1 VSDTATADREI
12 VLTRTF
18 AAPRELVFRVWTDPA
33 HLNRWWGP
41 RGFTTTTRAMAFRPG
56 GMWRFVM
63 HGPDGTDYVNRIV
76 YTAIVPAERIAYDHD
91 DDGVGKMTPFR
102 AEATFA
108 DEGAGTRVTLRM
120 VCASAEQ
127 RDAMVQFGAVA
138 GGEQTLARLGEYASD
153 LGDPACEIV
162 STRTFPVPPAQVFAA
177 FTDPERLKR
186 WWGPDGFTNTFHEFD
201 FRPGGM
207 WRFVMHGPDGTNYV
221 NESQF
226 LEVVDHERI
235 VFDHLRTMH
244 RFRMAM
250 TFAGR
255 GETTLTWRQRFE
267 TAAEC
272 EKVKAFAGPAN
283 EQNFDRLAAVLAG

>member
-1 VSDTATADREI
+1 MSADREI

-18 AAPRELVFRVWTDPA
+18 AAPRPLVWQVWTDPA
-33 HLNRWWGP
+33 HLDRWWGP
-41 RGFTTTTRAMAFRPG
+41 RGFTTTTHAMAFRVG
-56 GMWRFVM
+56 GEWRYTM
-63 HGPDGTDYVNRIV
+63 HGPDGTDYPNRMV
-76 YTAIVPAERIAYDHD
+76 YTAIVPAERLAYDHD
-91 DDGVGKMTPFR
+91 DGTEQMTPFH
-102 AEATFA
+102 AEAVFA
-108 DEGAGTRVTLRM
+108 DDGPGTRVTLRM
-120 VCASAEQ
+120 VCDTSEQ
-127 RDAMVQFGAVA
+127 LEGLVKHGAVE
-138 GGEQTLARLGEYASD
+138 GGEQHLARLGEYVSD

-162 STRTFPVPPAQVFAA
+162 STRTFPVPRERVFAA
-177 FTDPERLKR
+177 FTDPGQLKR
-186 WWGPDGFTNTFHEFD
+186 WWGPAGFTNTFHEFD

-226 LEVVDHERI
+226 LETVDNERI

-255 GETTLTWRQRFE
+255 SETTLTWRQRFE
-267 TAAEC
+267 TAEEC